1 MLRPYIKSSLKYK
14 ELDIVTVDDARSS
27 AAAGGAGEGWNLE
40 RIDGSE
46 PGAPTAEF
54 WNVKE

>member
-14 ELDIVTVDDARSS
+14 ELDIITVDDARSS
-27 AAAGGAGEGWNLE
+27 AASGEAGEGWSPE
-40 RIDGSE
+40 RIEGSE

-54 WNVKE
+54 WNVRE